1 MTLLQQAL
9 RGARH
14 TPKSHRAQRC
24 AIVIGGAG
32 TLGAA
37 VLELALGSGV
47 FDRVQV
53 LLDAPMAP
61 AMRGFEALSRSMLDS
76 GMPLQADSALIVFDR
91 ERRVF
96 GREDAFHRPQ
106 PEALPALAG
115 ALRRAGVLRLIVV
128 LPHAPALLPAALKQG
143 LASLDEH
150 AVAGLGFEH
159 LVIVRSAQP
168 AGRGQAGH
176 SPLQR
181 LAHTLL
187 AQLHWMLPQREQP
200 VRPAKVAAF
209 VLQLARALPQAR
221 PGTRVVPP
229 ELVWMAAQGGDVAA
243 LAQAWLAGET
253 LPVIATPRQRW

>member
-14 TPKSHRAQRC
+14 APKAGRAQRR

-32 TLGAA
+32 ALGAA
-37 VLELALGSGV
+37 VLEQALGRGV
-47 FDRVQV
+47 FDRVLV

-61 AMRGFEALSRSMLDS
+61 AMRGFEALSRSVLDS
-76 GMPLQADSALIVFDR
+76 GAPLHADTALIVFDR

-96 GREDAFHRPQ
+96 GREDAFYRPL

-128 LPHAPALLPAALKQG
+128 LPHAPALLPAALKHG

-150 AVAGLGFEH
+150 AISKLGFDH
-159 LVIVRSAQP
+159 LVIVRSAQA
-168 AGRGQAGH
+168 AGRRPDG

-181 LAHTLL
+181 LALALL

-209 VLQLARALPQAR
+209 VLQLARVLPQAA

-243 LAQAWLAGET
+243 LAQAWLAGEA

>member
-14 TPKSHRAQRC
+14 TPKAQRAQRC

-37 VLELALGSGV
+37 VLEQALGSGV
-47 FDRVQV
+47 FEHVRV
-53 LLDAPMAP
+53 LLDTPMAP
-61 AMRGFEALSRSMLDS
+61 AMRGFEALSRSELDS
-76 GMPLQADSALIVFDR
+76 GVPLQADCALIVFDR

-96 GREDAFHRPQ
+96 GREDAFHRPL
-106 PEALPALAG
+106 PEALPALAA
-115 ALRRAGVLRLIVV
+115 ALKGAGVLRLIIV
-128 LPHAPALLPAALKQG
+128 LPHAPALLPAALKHG

-150 AVAGLGFEH
+150 AVSALGFEH

-168 AGRGQAGH
+168 AGRGRGGH

-181 LAHTLL
+181 LAHGLL
-187 AQLHWMLPQREQP
+187 SQLHWMLPQREQP

-243 LAQAWLAGET
+243 LVQAWLAGDA
-253 LPVIATPRQRW
+253 LPVIAAPRQRW